1 MNLRTDRGEFL
12 AAMAIALFGAWVAY
26 VASGYPYGSLLRPG
40 SGFAPFW
47 IGILIIALGI
57 VLPLEGHVNVSEVP
71 FRWPVLLA
79 VSAGILAFGLLV
91 ERAGLVPAT
100 IALVLISGFADRRN
114 RLTALVAIAAFMS
127 VAGTVVF
134 IWTLGVPVAPFV
146 YP

>member
-1 MNLRTDRGEFL
+1 M
-12 AAMAIALFGAWVAY
+12 
-26 VASGYPYGSLLRPG
+26 
-40 SGFAPFW
+40 
-47 IGILIIALGI
+47 
-57 VLPLEGHVNVSEVP
+57 NVSEVP